1 MGPMTSQRAQAGM
14 RRGFTLIELLVV
26 MAITTI
32 LLGLIF
38 GPLVQSFNLTNRAR
52 VQVLAQATA
61 RAAMETLQ
69 RDLANGVF
77 VFDEMPTSAQLQ
89 PGETP
94 LPNSIR
100 FWVRDNTGA
109 KRSML
114 LPYAMLDLVPPAR
127 ANDQNAAVPVSQID
141 PTTGLPLNRGDL
153 ALPVA
158 PGRVIVRYFLGLRD
172 NHTPP
177 NAAQG
182 SGPAIPYGDYYDNPR
197 DPYVNSVALHN
208 PMILYRAVVSPY
220 LPDGQ
225 VDRRLFHVDANGRPI
240 LYDPDFFCDASPAG
254 AVVLPGGIAS
264 AAMPGWKDDNGDGR
278 VEICENWRAVARPV
292 VPVDRADEI
301 LLQRDDRGNVLYD
314 ANTGLPR
321 PALQVRLQPAYVGND
336 AGAPSAL
343 GDVGNESPSVAP
355 ASWIETN
362 GAWVTPYRVFVFR
375 SGLDARVLDYF
386 LATGDG
392 TIHHQTY
399 DTNTGAVTDALTD
412 FQLDANGQLPLGKR
426 PDLMFTV
433 DVNRGI
439 VNFAFP
445 DWVVLHNATGKPI
458 PSVYNTADINKAYAT
473 AYAAALA
480 DPDHKNIFNIYRYI
494 SLASLDPKDNPDIG
508 QAPAPPRPPLERQ
521 ADGRTYIPNVRI
533 VPGSEVVIG
542 PDMRPG
548 PHYGQPITYTR
559 VPRSGNDPMKL
570 GPNEY
575 MINYTDM
582 PNCDP
587 KDPQKP
593 CADVD
598 PSMAAGTIIFDSQP
612 DPDPMP
618 DPNNPDGKPRMH
630 WLPVFSY
637 DSNGNLTAPAAKITV
652 TYKIQNNLPS
662 DVVKS
667 DYLTRQLMTVAIGVR
682 LFDLNSG
689 QPQQATL
696 TQQVKVR
703 DIQR

>member
-1 MGPMTSQRAQAGM
+1 MTQSARA
-14 RRGFTLIELLVV
+14 RGFTLIELLVV

-38 GPLVQSFNLTNRAR
+38 GPMVQSFNLTNRAR
-52 VQVLAQATA
+52 VQVLAQDTA
-61 RAAMETLQ
+61 RSAMETIQ

-77 VFDEMPTSAQLQ
+77 VFDEIPSPGQLQ
-89 PGETP
+89 AGETP

-100 FWVRDNTGA
+100 FWVRDNTGTM
-109 KRSML
+109 RSML
-114 LPYAMLDLVPPAR
+114 LPFAMMDLVPPAR
-127 ANDQNAAVPVSQID
+127 ANDQNASVPLNQID
-141 PTTGLPLNRGDL
+141 PTTGLPINRGDL
-153 ALPVA
+153 SLPVT

-177 NAAQG
+177 NAGAG

-197 DPYVNSVALHN
+197 DPFVNSVSLHN

-240 LYDPDFFCDASPAG
+240 LYDPDFFCDSSPAG
-254 AVVLPGGIAS
+254 SVVLPGGITS
-264 AAMPGWKDDNGDGR
+264 AAVPGWKDDNGDGR

-292 VPVDRADEI
+292 VPVDRADEV
-301 LLQRDDRGNVLYD
+301 LLQRDDKGNVLY
-314 ANTGLPR
+314 NPNGMPR
-321 PALQVRLQPAYVGND
+321 PAPQVRLQPAYVGND

-343 GDVGNESPSVAP
+343 GDVANESPSVAP
-355 ASWIETN
+355 SAWIETN
-362 GAWVTPYRVFVFR
+362 GAWVTPYRVYVFR
-375 SGLDARVLDYF
+375 SGLDAPVLDYF
-386 LATGDG
+386 LAMGDG

-399 DTNTGAVTDALTD
+399 DTTSGATTDALTD

-433 DVNRGI
+433 DVNRGM
-439 VNFAFP
+439 VNFVFP
-445 DWVVLHNATGKPI
+445 DWVVLHNANGKPI
-458 PSVYNTADINKAYAT
+458 PSVYNPADVNAQ
-473 AYAAALA
+473 YAAAVQA
-480 DPDHKNIFNIYRYI
+480 QGGANNNAYRYI
-494 SLASLDPKDNPDIG
+494 TLASLDPQYNPDIG
-508 QAPAPPRPPLERQ
+508 QPPAPPRPPLEMQ
-521 ADGRTYIPNVRI
+521 SDGRTYIPNVRI
-533 VPGSEVVIG
+533 VPGSEIVRG

-548 PHYGQPITYTR
+548 PHYGQEITYTR
-559 VPRSGNDPMKL
+559 VPRWGNDPMKL

-575 MINYTDM
+575 MINYTDG
-582 PNCDP
+582 PNKTANDP
-587 KDPQKP
+587 IQ
-593 CADVD
+593 
-598 PSMAAGTIIFDSQP
+598 AAGTIIFDSQP

-618 DPNNPDGKPRMH
+618 DPNNPDGKPRAH

-637 DSNGNLTAPAAKITV
+637 DANGNLTAPAAKITV

-662 DVVKS
+662 DVVKA
-667 DYLTRQLMTVAIGVR
+667 DYLTRQLMTVAVGVR

-703 DIQR
+703 NIQR